1 MDLFIVEDSV
11 PIRDRLVRSIED
23 LPDLTIVGTAG
34 DVAPAIEGLKAKRP
48 DALILDLQLP
58 GGSGLEVLRA
68 ARAALPALHV
78 LVLTNFAAEPY
89 RRAAMDAGAEEFL
102 DKTTDFPKVRDI
114 LARWSG
120 QSRPLSVT
128 H

>member
-102 DKTTDFPKVRDI
+102 DKTSDFPKVRDI

>member
-1 MDLFIVEDSV
+1 MNLFIVEDSI

-23 LPDLTIVGTAG
+23 LPDLSIVGTAG
-34 DVAPAIEGLKAKRP
+34 DVAPAIEGLTAKRP

-68 ARAALPALHV
+68 VRAALPLLHV

-102 DKTTDFPKVRDI
+102 DKTTDFPRVRDI

-120 QSRPLSVT
+120 ESRPTNVS